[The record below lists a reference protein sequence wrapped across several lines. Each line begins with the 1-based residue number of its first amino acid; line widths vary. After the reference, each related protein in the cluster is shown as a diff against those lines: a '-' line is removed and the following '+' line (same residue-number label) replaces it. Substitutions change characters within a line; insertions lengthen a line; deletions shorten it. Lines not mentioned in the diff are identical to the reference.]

1 MAGSKRLSDG
11 SAGNKQRFKWT
22 PELRSRFEE
31 AVNHLGGPD
40 RATPKGILKAMTLPG
55 LNIYH
60 VKSHLQKYRIS
71 KFIPESFD
79 RGRTERRKVSEILP
93 NFGATSGAQ
102 IKEALQM
109 QWEEQRRLHDQL
121 EVQRMHLKFKIEAQR
136 RYFERISDENR
147 NLCFH
152 THEFDVAGKSSNTY
166 PTLLDQEKEK
176 CRSNSIQ
183 NMQSSSNEDGKRF
196 SLPPKIN
203 ETHFNNYRGG
213 DKMKLQPSFE
223 LYQSQNLET
232 NRHKTVEGMQLWD
245 GAEVSNELGFSWPS
259 MSGETSSISNLG

>member
-71 KFIPESFD
+71 EFIPESFD
-79 RGRTERRKVSEILP
+79 RGRTETRKVSEMLP
-93 NFGATSGAQ
+93 NFGATSY
-102 IKEALQM
+102 
-109 QWEEQRRLHDQL
+109 
-121 EVQRMHLKFKIEAQR
+121 VQKMHLKFKIEAQR

-166 PTLLDQEKEK
+166 PTLLDQEKD
-176 CRSNSIQ
+176 SNSIQ

-196 SLPPKIN
+196 SHPPKIGK
-203 ETHFNNYRGG
+203 THFNNYGGG
-213 DKMKLQPSFE
+213 DKIKVTAKF
-223 LYQSQNLET
+223 
-232 NRHKTVEGMQLWD
+232 
-245 GAEVSNELGFSWPS
+245 
-259 MSGETSSISNLG
+259 